1 MADDQ
6 LEMLDRV
13 LTRLALTDD
22 SRLESVLDKLL
33 PRLLMMLTSQVQP
46 TVQAKI
52 LAILGH
58 VSIANSF

>member
-6 LEMLDRV
+6 IEMLDRV
-13 LTRLALTDD
+13 LTRLALADD